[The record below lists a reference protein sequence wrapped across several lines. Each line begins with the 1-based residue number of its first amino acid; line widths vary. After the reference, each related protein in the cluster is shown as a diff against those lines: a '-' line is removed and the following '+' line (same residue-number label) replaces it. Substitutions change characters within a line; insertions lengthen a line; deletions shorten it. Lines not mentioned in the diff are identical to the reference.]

1 MALNKK
7 INTNASTDQNTGFG
21 TISALY
27 GGRLFNKDGLPN
39 IRKTGIPWFERNS
52 WYHTLLQMNRWEFLL
67 TIFGAYTAANLF
79 FAIVYLIIGI
89 DKLAGAVVRT
99 PIEKFGEAFFFS
111 AQTFTTVGYGRISP
125 TGWLTSF
132 VASSEALIGL
142 LSFAVATGLL
152 YGRFSRP
159 RAFLKFSHNA
169 IIAPY
174 QDGIALM
181 LRFIP
186 YKNNYLTDAE
196 VRLTLVMVIE
206 TEGRLSNQF
215 FPLKLELDKVN
226 ALTLNWTVVHKIDE
240 SSPFYDLSNTD
251 LLTAKAEILVLV
263 KGFDDAFSNT
273 VVARS
278 SYRAE
283 EILYGARFKPMYY
296 RDEKQDTTVLNM
308 DELDNYLPADI
319 SFTTMMKV

>member
-7 INTNASTDQNTGFG
+7 INTKASTDQNTGFG
-21 TISALY
+21 TIGAMY
-27 GGRLFNKDGLPN
+27 GGRLFNKDGFPN
-39 IRKTGIPWFERNS
+39 VRKTGIPWFERNS
-52 WYHTLLQMNRWEFLL
+52 WYHTLLQMNRWEFLI
-67 TIFGAYTAANLF
+67 TIFGAYTVANLF
-79 FAIVYLIIGI
+79 FAIIYLVIGI
-89 DKLAGAVVRT
+89 EKLAGAVVRT

-159 RAFLKFSHNA
+159 RAFLKFSQNA
-169 IIAPY
+169 LIAPY
-174 QDGIALM
+174 QNGIALM
-181 LRFIP
+181 LRFVP
-186 YKNNYLTDAE
+186 YKNNYLTEAE
-196 VRLTLVMVIE
+196 VRLTLAMMVDNDGKL
-206 TEGRLSNQF
+206 TNQF
-215 FPLKLELDKVN
+215 YPLKLELDRVN
-226 ALTLNWTVVHKIDE
+226 ALTLNWTVVHVVDE
-240 SSPFYDLSNTD
+240 TSPLFDLSLND
-251 LLTAKAEILVLV
+251 LLTAKAEILVFI

-283 EILYGARFKPMYY
+283 EIVYGARFKPMYY
-296 RDEKQDTTVLNM
+296 RNEKQNTTVLNM
-308 DELDNYLPADI
+308 DELNSYTSADI
-319 SFTTMMKV
+319 SFTNMMKV

>member
-7 INTNASTDQNTGFG
+7 INTKASTDQNTGFG

-39 IRKTGIPWFERNS
+39 VRKSGMPWFERNS

-67 TIFGAYTAANLF
+67 TIFGAYIAANLF
-79 FAIVYLIIGI
+79 FAIIYLTIGI
-89 DKLAGAVVRT
+89 DKLAGAEVHT
-99 PIEKFGEAFFFS
+99 PLEKFGEAFFFS

-132 VASSEALIGL
+132 VASSEALFGL

-169 IIAPY
+169 LIAPY
-174 QDGIALM
+174 QEGIGLM
-181 LRFIP
+181 LRFVP
-186 YKNNYLTDAE
+186 YKNNHLTEAE
-196 VRLTLVMVIE
+196 VRLTLAMTIDSDNKP
-206 TEGRLSNQF
+206 LNQF
-215 FPLKLELDKVN
+215 YPLKLELDKVN
-226 ALTLNWTVVHKIDE
+226 ALTLNWTVVHKVDE
-240 SSPFYDLSNTD
+240 SSPLYDLSRTD
-251 LLTAKAEILVLV
+251 LLTARAEILVFV

-283 EILYGARFKPMYY
+283 EIVFGARFTPMYY
-296 RDEKQDTTVLNM
+296 RNEKQNTTVLNM
-308 DELDNYLPADI
+308 NELDNYTTADI
-319 SFTTMMKV
+319 SATKMMKV